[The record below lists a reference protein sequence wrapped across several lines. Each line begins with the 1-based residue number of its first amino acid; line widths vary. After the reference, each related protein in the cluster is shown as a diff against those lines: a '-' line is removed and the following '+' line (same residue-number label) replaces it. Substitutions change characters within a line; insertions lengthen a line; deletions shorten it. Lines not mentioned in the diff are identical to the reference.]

1 MFDLGHHNSYLA
13 YRLIKRLSLVE
24 GAYQVTDESTI
35 HDAEFLVK
43 WERHSVGHSPYLV
56 VVADGR
62 LAFAPHSR
70 SVLNNKFE
78 IPFESISEIE
88 SSDNFLGRGAV
99 NIMLQTDLVLELDF
113 SIPKLLQLFSRL
125 FEPQQV
131 FSSKRIRLFLGSD
144 RQRFL
149 GAVPFNSLQAQP

>member
-1 MFDLGHHNSYLA
+1 M
-13 YRLIKRLSLVE
+13 
-24 GAYQVTDESTI
+24 TDEPPI
-35 HDAEFLVK
+35 REAEFLVK

-56 VVADGR
+56 VLADGR
-62 LAFAPHSR
+62 LAFTPHSR

-78 IPFESISEIE
+78 IPYESIDEIA

-99 NIMLQTDLVLELDF
+99 NIMLKTDLVLELDF
-113 SIPKLLQLFSRL
+113 SIPKLLQLFFRL

-131 FSSKRIRLFLGSD
+131 FSSRRIRLFLGND

-149 GAVPFNSLQAQP
+149 ETVTANSLPTQP